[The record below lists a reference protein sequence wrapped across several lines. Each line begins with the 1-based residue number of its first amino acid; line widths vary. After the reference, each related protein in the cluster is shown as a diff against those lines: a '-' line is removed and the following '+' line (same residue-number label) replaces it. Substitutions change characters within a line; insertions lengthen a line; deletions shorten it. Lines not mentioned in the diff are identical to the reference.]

1 MKKKAQE
8 PYGVKE
14 IAKRANVSIGTVDRV
29 IHNRAGVSEKTR
41 EKINEIIK
49 ELNYQPNV
57 LASRLASKKVF
68 EIAVL
73 IPHISKETDFWEGP
87 LKGIQRAESE
97 IKKYGISV
105 TNYFF
110 DLKDRD
116 SFINQAKKVIKNKPH
131 GVLLSP
137 LFSDEASSF
146 ANACKAKDISVVVID
161 TPLPNLQGLCYIGP
175 DMFHSAYQAAH
186 LIDFGTADKS
196 KILFLNISEA
206 EMDCQVEKGF
216 KAFFKDN
223 NKKADII
230 TLNIR
235 QTNSRSVEK
244 QLSNLF
250 AEQKEIKSIFVTNS
264 RVSSV
269 AAFLEKSGIE
279 DVLLI
284 GYDILKENVKYLES
298 GTIDFLISHKPEEQG
313 YRAIMALYQTLVMG
327 AGIESITFMPID
339 IITRYNY
346 TFYSN

>member
-8 PYGVKE
+8 PFGVKE
-14 IAKRANVSIGTVDRV
+14 IARRANVSIGTVDRV
-29 IHNRAGVSEKTR
+29 IHNREGVSEKTR

-49 ELNYQPNV
+49 EMNYQPNV

-87 LKGIQRAESE
+87 LKGIQRAEAE
-97 IKKYGISV
+97 IKRYGISV
-105 TNYFF
+105 TTYFF
-110 DLKDRD
+110 DLKDRE
-116 SFINQAKKVIKNKPH
+116 SFIKQAKKVIAKKPN

-137 LFSDEASSF
+137 LFNEEASGF

-161 TPLPNLQGLCYIGP
+161 TPLSDQQGLCYIGP
-175 DMFHSAYQAAH
+175 DMYHSAYQAAH
-186 LIDFGTADKS
+186 LIDFGTANKS

-206 EMDCQVEKGF
+206 EMDSQVEKGF
-216 KAFFKDN
+216 KDYFKDN
-223 NKKADII
+223 NKKADIT
-230 TLNIR
+230 TLSIR
-235 QTNSRSVEK
+235 QTNARSVEK
-244 QLSNLF
+244 QLSTLF

-264 RVSSV
+264 RVSAV
-269 AAFLEKSGIE
+269 AAFLVKSGIE

-313 YRAIMALYQTLVMG
+313 YRAIMTLYQTLVMG
-327 AGIESITFMPID
+327 ADIESLTFMPID

-346 TFYSN
+346 TFYTN